1 MPSPN
6 LSIQADHSPEISIQL
21 LISGQVQGVGF
32 RAATERQARL
42 QQLRGWVRNRFD
54 GRVEVVIEGSPAAV
68 ETMVSWCHHGDPP
81 AQVIAVE
88 QIPHSPEGFDA
99 FTIRPTLR
107 G

>member
-1 MPSPN
+1 M
-6 LSIQADHSPEISIQL
+6 QANSLPETSTHL

-42 QQLRGWVRNRFD
+42 QKVRGWVRNRFD
-54 GRVEVVIEGSPAAV
+54 GRVEVVIEGSPPAV
-68 ETMVSWCHHGDPP
+68 EAMVSWCHHGDPP
-81 AQVIAVE
+81 AQVTAVE
-88 QIPHSPEGFDA
+88 QIPHPPQGLDA